1 MEQRAATGFSRNV
14 TYNEEGGADPD
25 EYMVKYAVD
34 RTNTTAT
41 AFLGMTMACAE
52 CHDHK
57 YDPIS
62 QRDFYS
68 LFAFFN
74 NVDGEKG
81 AQGHDVPLPPLLSFA
96 TPEES
101 KALERIRA
109 ELAEL
114 DKRIAQE
121 IARVEL
127 IDRPTT
133 GADGPEVLAAQPYE
147 HVWVDD
153 SLPPGAI
160 ARTSDSEKSWLWG
173 EATTSRPRSCT
184 S

>member
-1 MEQRAATGFSRNV
+1 V

-34 RTNTTAT
+34 RTNTAAT

-57 YDPIS
+57 YDPIT

-68 LFAFFN
+68 LFSFFN

-96 TPEES
+96 TPEQTKE
-101 KALERIRA
+101 LERTKGR
-109 ELAEL
+109 LAEL
-114 DKRIAQE
+114 DKRIAEE
-121 IARVEL
+121 ITQVALVDPPSSES
-127 IDRPTT
+127 D
-133 GADGPEVLAAQPYE
+133 VLAPQPFE
-147 HVWVDD
+147 HV
-153 SLPPGAI
+153 
-160 ARTSDSEKSWLWG
+160 
-173 EATTSRPRSCT
+173 
-184 S
+184 